1 MNKNNLPYKYFLFVR
16 KTKTGEVLTHPVF
29 TDAQEMANQIN
40 QYLDVSPRDI
50 KVLMKTGYVKAL
62 TQFGYYHLTVKFS

>member
-16 KTKTGEVLTHPVF
+16 KTKTGKVLTHPVF
-29 TDAQEMANQIN
+29 NDAQDMANQIN

-50 KVLMKTGYVKAL
+50 KVLMKTGYVKCL

>member
-29 TDAQEMANQIN
+29 TDAQDMANAIN
-40 QYLDVSPRDI
+40 SFLDVSPRDI
-50 KVLMKTGYVKAL
+50 SILMKTGYVKAL
-62 TQFGYYHLTVKFS
+62 TPSGYYHLTFNFS